1 MKPLSLVSMFLAD
14 ETLVSMGVL
23 IIVLG
28 GCSIMVGLRRC
39 GGAAVAA
46 GIGVAMLPVLL
57 PIIEKLLTD
66 VLSGLPWW
74 VGPLLLVAVGL
85 TILRLFGDLL
95 LGRHASAHMVGTLAA
110 SVVTF
115 IVLLPFRGVAGL
127 IRMLRGR

>member
-28 GCSIMVGLRRC
+28 GCSIMVGLRRF

-110 SVVTF
+110 GVVTF